1 MPHESCPLRFF
12 GPMGTKFFLGL
23 APGRTGPYKF
33 FERIGTFAMTS
44 DSQVETQASAEPGA
58 VTKTGAKNAKSD
70 AQKYYKKKSDPEG
83 LKKMEEGDEAFK

>member
-1 MPHESCPLRFF
+1 
-12 GPMGTKFFLGL
+12 
-23 APGRTGPYKF
+23 
-33 FERIGTFAMTS
+33 MTS
-44 DSQVETQASAEPGA
+44 DSQAETQAPAEPGA